1 MLSCTPG
8 GRKWKFNPLSIN
20 TRYSRLGDSK
30 RNLWAGIFA
39 FVGVVDG
46 AWQHGESYMIGECV
60 KIYKKISQEGHF

>member
-30 RNLWAGIFA
+30 RNLWVGIFA

-46 AWQHGESYMIGECV
+46 AWQHGESVMAFRV
-60 KIYKKISQEGHF
+60 KNYEIVGVFI